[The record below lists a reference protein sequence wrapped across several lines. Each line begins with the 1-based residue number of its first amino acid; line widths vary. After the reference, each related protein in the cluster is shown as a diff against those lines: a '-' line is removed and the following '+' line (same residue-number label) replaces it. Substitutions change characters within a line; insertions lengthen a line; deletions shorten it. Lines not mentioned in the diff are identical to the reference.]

1 MEKKIFCP
9 KCGSPEQV
17 GDSYCRHCG
26 EWLPDMSSDRRGRF
40 RSSTREESIVLM
52 RTLQKFSIG
61 LSLISTVVIVLF
73 LRGYTGSG
81 ILGVAAMFGF
91 LVAIHQIASLF
102 IGFKVLTPKT
112 DLGISN
118 ETQQISP
125 KPVNSLYSGDQT
137 EFIKPDSVVEG
148 TTELLEST
156 HILNQKK

>member
-9 KCGSPEQV
+9 KCGSSEQV

-26 EWLPDMSSDRRGRF
+26 EWLPDMSSDQRGRF
-40 RSSTREESIVLM
+40 RSSTREQSIRRM
-52 RTLQKFSIG
+52 RTLQLFSIV
-61 LSLISTVVIVLF
+61 LSLASTAVTILF

-81 ILGVAAMFGF
+81 ILGLPALFGF
-91 LVAIHQIASLF
+91 LVAIYQIASLF

-112 DLGISN
+112 DHGSST

-148 TTELLEST
+148 TTELLEPT